1 MIATAADHTARAAL
15 GRHMLAI
22 QDTTE
27 INFSGHE
34 GSKRG
39 FGVVGNGKDIGFFL
53 HPVLVTEAGSGPS
66 DVGHCGGHCRTG
78 GRLRAHASKSAAWR
92 AQIARGAT
100 QEGTPDRHAR
110 ERALA

>member
-15 GRHMLAI
+15 GRHVLAI

-53 HPVLVTEAGSGPS
+53 HPVLVTGPGRPIRRRPLRGLS
-66 DVGHCGGHCRTG
+66 DWR
-78 GRLRAHASKSAAWR
+78 RLRAHASESAAWR

-110 ERALA
+110 EQALA